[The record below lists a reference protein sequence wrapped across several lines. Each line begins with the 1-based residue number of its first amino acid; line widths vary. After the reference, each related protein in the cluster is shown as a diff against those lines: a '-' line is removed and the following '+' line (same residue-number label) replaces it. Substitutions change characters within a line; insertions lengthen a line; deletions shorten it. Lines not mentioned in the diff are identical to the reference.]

1 MQALTSNHKAGSGR
15 KDTAKPHRRLKELVS
30 AFCNERSMWPDA
42 SEIELLASKAVGSA
56 HCSGND
62 GYEEDHNLMIELIDA
77 VSLHSS
83 LLNTKGA
90 WTQRGLWIHS
100 LHHLILA
107 TAIASMQLEA

>member
-1 MQALTSNHKAGSGR
+1 MASGGGIHALAGGR
-15 KDTAKPHRRLKELVS
+15 GLRAGGRTEGL
-30 AFCNERSMWPDA
+30 
-42 SEIELLASKAVGSA
+42 SEAEVRCA

-62 GYEEDHNLMIELIDA
+62 GYEKDYNLMIELIDA